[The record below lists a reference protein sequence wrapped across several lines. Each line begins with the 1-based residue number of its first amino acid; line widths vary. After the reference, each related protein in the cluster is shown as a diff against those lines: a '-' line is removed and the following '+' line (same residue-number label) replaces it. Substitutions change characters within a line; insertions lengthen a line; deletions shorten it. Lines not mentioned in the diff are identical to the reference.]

1 MRPLVV
7 FLILATGLACPRSTP
22 PPTVPARPR
31 LSAGAAGRNVIVL
44 SIDTLRADRLG
55 AFGYTAR
62 PTTPFLDQLAAGGV
76 RFRAA
81 MAQRAATWPS
91 LATVLSGLYPSG
103 HGVLGNGYSFPA
115 DVETLPRILH
125 AAGSQTGAFVSNMC
139 SAGHTGWDAF
149 RCTSS
154 NDARANRA
162 ATEWATGLDA
172 ARPFLL
178 WVHYFGPH
186 PPYFNGGDRAAT
198 ELDPGYAGALA
209 PRKALLDSVMLERK
223 ALSAA
228 DVQHLGAL
236 YDAAVMATD
245 RRAAE
250 LFAALEAAGKL
261 ENTVVVVLADHGE
274 ELYEHNRYFYHSCSV
289 YQSTLHVPLWISAP
303 GLLGSGDVAQP
314 VELVDVTPTLLDL
327 LGVKPPAVLQGT
339 SLVPYLERPEST
351 GAGKPAY
358 SEYDVSQVRTVLA
371 DGWKLVDNPD
381 DLAPD
386 CVPGAPP
393 GFYPIA
399 RTELYDLA
407 NDPREQ
413 HNLAAE
419 QPAKVAELLGMIAK
433 RFAALAGS
441 RQKQT
446 IPKGLSDELK
456 SLGYVAN

>member
-1 MRPLVV
+1 
-7 FLILATGLACPRSTP
+7 
-22 PPTVPARPR
+22 
-31 LSAGAAGRNVIVL
+31 VIVL

-62 PTTPFLDQLAAGGV
+62 PTSPNLDRLAAGGV
-76 RFRAA
+76 RFRSA

-103 HGVLGNGYSFPA
+103 HGVLGNGYSFPP
-115 DVETLPRILH
+115 DVETLPKILH
-125 AAGSQTGAFVSNMC
+125 TAGYQTGAFVSNMC
-139 SAGHTGWDAF
+139 SAGHAGWDAF

-162 ATEWATGLDA
+162 ALEWATSLDA

-186 PPYFNGGDRAAT
+186 PPYFNGGDQASG
-198 ELDPGYAGALA
+198 LDPGYAGPLA
-209 PRKALLDSVMLERK
+209 PKKNVLDSIMLERN
-223 ALSAA
+223 ALSPA
-228 DVQHLGAL
+228 DLQHLDAL
-236 YDAAVMATD
+236 YDAAVMGTD
-245 RRAAE
+245 RRVAE
-250 LFAALEAAGKL
+250 LFGALETAGKL
-261 ENTVVVVLADHGE
+261 ANTVVVVLADHGE

-303 GLLGSGDVAQP
+303 GLIGAGDVAQP

-327 LGVKPPAVLQGT
+327 LGVRSPSTLQGT
-339 SLVPYLERPEST
+339 SLVPYLERPESS

-371 DGWKLVDNPD
+371 DGWKLVDNPEN
-381 DLAPD
+381 LAPD

-407 NDPREQ
+407 KDPREQ
-413 HNLAAE
+413 HNVAAE
-419 QPAKVAELLGMIAK
+419 QPAKVAELRSMLAK
-433 RFAALAGS
+433 RFAGLAGS
-441 RQKQT
+441 RQQQT